1 MLRTVI
7 AREAPSRQGLT
18 PGQPPGVRGR
28 RHRSI
33 TTQEAS
39 MVWFVP
45 RFRVSV
51 AFRHVRRTSLTLIL
65 RISIG

>member
-1 MLRTVI
+1 MMPAVI

-28 RHRSI
+28 RLRSV
-33 TTQEAS
+33 TTQEAT
-39 MVWFVP
+39 MVWFLP

-51 AFRHVRRTSLTLIL
+51 KFRHVRRTSLTLIL
-65 RISIG
+65 RVSIG

>member
-1 MLRTVI
+1 MLPTVI

-33 TTQEAS
+33 TTQEAT

-51 AFRHVRRTSLTLIL
+51 VFKRVRRTSLTLIL
-65 RISIG
+65 RVQLG